1 MQYPLNIGKH
11 GSHVWNRVSQSRP
24 RGELQRLAARRRED
38 LSNRRRFTS
47 DILSIIEQKRL
58 RSKANDTDEAIA
70 VSQNIVDVEDQ
81 EDPYYPH
88 KVTFQEKSPKHEA
101 LKKLFDIAD
110 IDDDDEVGVD
120 KQQVI

>member
-1 MQYPLNIGKH
+1 M
-11 GSHVWNRVSQSRP
+11 
-24 RGELQRLAARRRED
+24 
-38 LSNRRRFTS
+38 
-47 DILSIIEQKRL
+47 EQKRL

>member
-1 MQYPLNIGKH
+1 M
-11 GSHVWNRVSQSRP
+11 WARVSPSRP
-24 RGELQRLAARRRED
+24 RGELQRLAARRRQD

-70 VSQNIVDVEDQ
+70 IPQNIVNVEDQ

-101 LKKLFDIAD
+101 LKKLFDIDLD
-110 IDDDDEVGVD
+110 ICTV
-120 KQQVI
+120 QLSSHLMLQFSYNIAFAL

>member
-1 MQYPLNIGKH
+1 MSDHYKSQ
-11 GSHVWNRVSQSRP
+11 GS
-24 RGELQRLAARRRED
+24 A
-38 LSNRRRFTS
+38 LSHCLILL

-81 EDPYYPH
+81 EDPYFPH

-110 IDDDDEVGVD
+110 MEEEEEDNEVEVD